1 MVNSKIIIILVLAIT
16 ASAIV
21 FYSSS
26 NLTINDKIDVSNS
39 ANQSKTI
46 EDIQI
51 SDSVTIST
59 NENFLIDENG
69 KKHYILNA
77 TDVPVVGEQ

>member
-59 NENFLIDENG
+59 NENFIIDENG
-69 KKHYILNA
+69 TKKYILNA
-77 TDVPVVGEQ
+77 SDSPTFGEK

>member
-59 NENFLIDENG
+59 NKNFLIDENG

-77 TDVPVVGEQ
+77 TDIPVVGEQ